1 MFIYIN
7 FSTGNPNGTSA
18 ISFKDERVQDPLLAV
33 KKFSGNCNLGNGR
46 LGYFENFCNVSSA
59 QCSRKFFSC
68 EKLNCLKGYSIQNF
82 LLLGTSI
89 NDVRIFMAIFDLPM

>member
-1 MFIYIN
+1 MLVIGLTEFTNSGKRGYTSGASPNFHSDALQTLFFCKDDSLLFIYIN

-46 LGYFENFCNVSSA
+46 LF
-59 QCSRKFFSC
+59 
-68 EKLNCLKGYSIQNF
+68 
-82 LLLGTSI
+82 
-89 NDVRIFMAIFDLPM
+89 